1 MEEIKAEKG
10 LSELMDELNDT
21 IARMENPEISLEE
34 SFELYKKGVNTLKAC
49 NDKIDRIEKEMIIIE
64 EGEGE

>member
-10 LSELMDELNDT
+10 LSDLMEELNET
-21 IARMENPEISLEE
+21 ISKMENPEISLEE
-34 SFELYKKGVNTLKAC
+34 SFELYKKGVSTLKAC
-49 NDKIDRIEKEMIIIE
+49 NDKIDKIEKEMIVIE